1 MTRFISILFILF
13 GSISISADPVIVSP
27 EKVSSGEFL
36 SLIVYSNFDVGKLDL
51 SLKTEN
57 GSIIVRHTGFQV
69 FDGHKREI
77 WAVVIGIPVDVIS
90 GVYFLELDGEDSSGT
105 FQSKQ
110 SIYVDSRE
118 YRYEEISLN
127 SDMSDLRTSDDPQ
140 KRIESRVLWQLLT
153 SFDPS
158 SIYHSGNF
166 SSPLTDSVETSFFG
180 DSRMYL
186 YADGGTERA
195 KHMGLDLAA
204 PVGTPV
210 FACGAGKIVFADSR
224 IITGNTVVIEHL
236 PGVYSLY
243 YHLDELNTEYGEI
256 VESGQQIGKVGAT
269 GLVTGAHLHW
279 EIRVGAV
286 PVDPDFAK
294 GNDLLDKNLIIGKIG
309 LY

>member
-1 MTRFISILFILF
+1 MTRFSFILFILI
-13 GSISISADPVIVSP
+13 GPISISADPVIVSP
-27 EKVSSGEFL
+27 ERVSSGEFL

-51 SLKTEN
+51 SVKTEN
-57 GSIIVRHTGFQV
+57 GNIIIRHSGFQV
-69 FDGHKREI
+69 LDDHTREI
-77 WAVVIGIPVDVIS
+77 WAVIIGIPMDVVS
-90 GVYFLELDGEDSSGT
+90 GVYFLELDGEDSSGI
-105 FQSKQ
+105 FHSMQ

-127 SDMSDLRTSDDPQ
+127 SEMSDLRTSDDPQ
-140 KRIESRVLWQLLT
+140 KRKESHALWQLLT
-153 SFDPS
+153 SFNPS

-166 SSPLTDSVETSFFG
+166 SSPLTDFVETSFFG
-180 DSRMYL
+180 DKRIYL

-210 FACGAGKIVFADSR
+210 FACGDGKIVFADTR
-224 IITGNTVVIEHL
+224 IITGNTIIIEHL
-236 PGVYSLY
+236 PGVFSLY
-243 YHLDELNTEYGEI
+243 YHMDELNVEYEEI

-286 PVDPDFAK
+286 PVDPYYTK
-294 GNDLLDKNLIIGKIG
+294 RNDLLDKNLIIGKIG